1 MTTGVVE
8 GRKYSFDSKNLKRNT
23 NYLKDEN
30 GKYAVV
36 PTENEMLLSIST
48 EQPSTVLCIRKMD
61 CEQEISHSKSMRIIQ
76 KLNHC

>member
-1 MTTGVVE
+1 LTTGVVE

-23 NYLKDEN
+23 DYLKDEN

-48 EQPSTVLCIRKMD
+48 EQPSTVLCIRNLTTARANP
-61 CEQEISHSKSMRIIQ
+61 ENSSS
-76 KLNHC
+76 LGL